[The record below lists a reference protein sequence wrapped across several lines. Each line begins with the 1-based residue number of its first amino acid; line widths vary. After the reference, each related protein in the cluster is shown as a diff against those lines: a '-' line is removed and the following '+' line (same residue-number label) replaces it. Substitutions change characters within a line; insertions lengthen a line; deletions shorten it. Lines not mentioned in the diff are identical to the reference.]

1 MDLSHGHGDG
11 QYLAPLDET
20 IAEQIVSDPVAVS
33 VIRGLNGRDLD
44 ISELESVIPGG
55 MGVLDRLISVGIVTV
70 DGVSVRL
77 SEPYRAYGAELDRD
91 DGLWDALTSPKVG
104 WRHYMGFA
112 SSDMAGSLL
121 SLLFDVEPTWDGAM
135 ADAAAEL
142 GLTDGDGSLTERGRD
157 VASRLFSVVA
167 GFLEPSC
174 HDPGELL
181 VRWLA

>member
-1 MDLSHGHGDG
+1 MDLLNGHGDG

-33 VIRGLNGRDLD
+33 VIRGLNGRDLEV
-44 ISELESVIPGG
+44 SQLGSMIPGG
-55 MGVLDRLISVGIVTV
+55 ADVLDRLISVGIVTV
-70 DGVSVRL
+70 DGGRVRL
-77 SEPYRAYGAELDRD
+77 SEPYRAYGAELNRD

-104 WRHYMGFA
+104 WRHHMGFA

-121 SLLFDVEPTWDGAM
+121 SMLFDVEPTWDGAM

-142 GLTDGDGSLTERGRD
+142 GLTDGNGSLTECGKE
-157 VASRLFSVVA
+157 VASRLFAVVA

-174 HDPGELL
+174 HDSGELL
-181 VRWLA
+181 ARWLA